1 MYLHIQRSINEIEA
15 GRAGHGGGE
24 RRCRKGWVVRRRP
37 RDGADQALSQ
47 PLNDALS
54 S

>member
-1 MYLHIQRSINEIEA
+1 MHLHIQRLVNEIEA

-37 RDGADQALSQ
+37 GTAPINPSPSL
-47 PLNDALS
+47 
-54 S
+54 